1 MSNKIESFQ
10 ADGLWNRWNIR
21 WNNINPQMN
30 IIVGINGSGKTTLLN
45 ILYGY
50 YTNGSNP
57 LALAMKIIP
66 NKLDVGEKV
75 IYLKSLD
82 NYTQKDKRKR
92 SNALLQ
98 ELEYI
103 VYQNKEN
110 FSFFNYRMSMLD
122 HPEKASE
129 ISRRINDFLKL
140 VNEFFIETGKE
151 LVIRESRLVFVQGK
165 SIIELEKL
173 SSGEK
178 QLLLILLNVFLLEGK
193 TAVVF
198 MDEPEIALHVS
209 WQYKLLDTLTNL
221 NPEAQFIVTTHSPS
235 IFGNGWGSNV
245 VYMEDILEKA

>member
-45 ILYGY
+45 ILYDY

-198 MDEPEIALHVS
+198 MDEP
-209 WQYKLLDTLTNL
+209 
-221 NPEAQFIVTTHSPS
+221 
-235 IFGNGWGSNV
+235 
-245 VYMEDILEKA
+245 